1 MRRIDLCCKLGG
13 PLFIALLDGIST
25 NIAILTTLGMNILSV
40 FNTIPALRHPP
51 TPSTPTSSPTPT
63 TTSISSSETTT
74 TTPPFLS
81 KLPSLLPTLTFYL
94 THSAFLPSIS
104 LSLLYFTVLSFG
116 GNMVAYLL
124 SANYSSTNVGII
136 RTVAVVFEI
145 SATWI
150 APGVMSRVGPVR
162 AGMWFLS
169 WQVIWLT
176 GGVVGFLRGGN
187 NNDGGDDG
195 GFLAASWLVVGVVAS
210 RVGLWGFDLCAQIII
225 QEEVSP
231 PTRGTFSSIESSF
244 QNTFELA
251 SFAATMIFSRPD
263 QFRYPVLMS
272 CGAIYIAGA
281 LYAAFV
287 RRRRGHLLHFS
298 RCVGEVKGKG
308 RERGVDRDDGV
319 ERALL
324 AGREEV

>member
-1 MRRIDLCCKLGG
+1 
-13 PLFIALLDGIST
+13 
-25 NIAILTTLGMNILSV
+25 MNILSV
-40 FNTIPALRHPP
+40 GVEYYAIANVFNTVPTLRHPP
-51 TPSTPTSSPTPT
+51 TLSTPTPT
-63 TTSISSSETTT
+63 TTSTSSSETTT
-74 TTPPFLS
+74 TTPFLS
-81 KLPSLLPTLTFYL
+81 TLQSLLPALTFYL
-94 THSAFLPSIS
+94 THPAFLPSIS

-124 SANYSSTNVGII
+124 SAHYSSTNVGII
-136 RTVAVVFEI
+136 RTVAVIFEI

-150 APGVMSRVGPVR
+150 APGVMSRMGPVR

-169 WQVIWLT
+169 WQMIWLT
-176 GGVVGFLRGGN
+176 GGVVGFLRGGGGK
-187 NNDGGDDG
+187 NDDGDDG

-251 SFAATMIFSRPD
+251 SFAATMVFSRPD

-272 CGAIYIAGA
+272 CGAIYVAGA

-298 RCVGEVKGKG
+298 KCVGEVKGKK
-308 RERGVDRDDGV
+308 RGDDGV
-319 ERALL
+319 ERPLL
-324 AGREEV
+324 AGLVEGDGGREGGRGREEV